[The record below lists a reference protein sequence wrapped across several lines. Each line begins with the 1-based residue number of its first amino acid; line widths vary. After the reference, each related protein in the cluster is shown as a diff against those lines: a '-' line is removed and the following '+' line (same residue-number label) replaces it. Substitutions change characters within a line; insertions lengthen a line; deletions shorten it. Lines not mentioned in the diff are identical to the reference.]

1 MAIKILELWATKLFD
16 RDRRGELRNHARIV
30 DLCINDDL
38 FQRAFNPFRYGLSDQ
53 RIGMGGA

>member
-1 MAIKILELWATKLFD
+1 MAIKILGLWATKLFY
-16 RDRRGELRNHARIV
+16 RDRKGELKNQARIV

-53 RIGMGGA
+53 RIGRGA